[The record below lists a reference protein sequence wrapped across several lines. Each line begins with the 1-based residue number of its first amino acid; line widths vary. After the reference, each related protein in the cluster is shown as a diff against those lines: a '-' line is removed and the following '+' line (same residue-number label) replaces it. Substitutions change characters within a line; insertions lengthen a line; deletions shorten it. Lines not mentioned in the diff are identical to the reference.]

1 VFEGFLEFTTSCSAS
16 PFIVGDC
23 RSAMYKYLQGMEELH
38 RVWRQG
44 LTEKQQASMPFH
56 LRPKA
61 HACQHLVEEKIEA
74 FGSPSNFWC
83 YRDEDFIGVIKA
95 IAQKTK
101 SPATLEQR
109 VIEKLRIWAG
119 VEAFQEG

>member
-1 VFEGFLEFTTSCSAS
+1 MFEGFLEFTDSCSAS
-16 PFIVGDC
+16 PFVAEDC
-23 RSAMYKYLQGMEELH
+23 RTAMYKYLLGLGGLNKL
-38 RVWRQG
+38 WRQG
-44 LTEKQQASMPFH
+44 LTPQQQSSMPFH

-61 HACQHLVEEKIEA
+61 HACQHLAEEKIDL
-74 FGSPSNFWC
+74 FGSPTNFWC

-109 VIEKLRIWAG
+109 IMEKLRIWAA
-119 VEAFQEG
+119 VATLE